1 MRDPADL
8 DAGAVVLQAI
18 LHPLFN
24 RAVVAVFFHVDEVDD
39 DQSGK
44 VTQAQLAGHFF
55 GCFQVGL
62 QRRVLDRVFAGRAAR
77 VDIDGNQRLG
87 LVDDDVATRFERH
100 LRLQHPVELC
110 FDARTRED
118 RVQVAIG
125 LNHLGVARHQHLH
138 EVLRFAIAF
147 LAGNNDFARCPCCRG
162 HGSTA

>member
-18 LHPLFN
+18 LQLFN
-24 RAVVAVFFHVDEVDD
+24 RAVVAVFLHVDEVDD

-62 QRRVLDRVFAGRAAR
+62 QRRVLDRVFAGRLAR
-77 VDIDGNQRLG
+77 VDVDGDQRLG
-87 LVDDDVATRFERH
+87 LVDDDVAARFERH
-100 LRLQHPVELC
+100 LRLDHPRRAA
-110 FDARTRED
+110 ARCLSRED

-125 LNHLGVARHQHLH
+125 LNHLCVARHQHAH
-138 EVLRFAIAF
+138 EVFRFAIAF
-147 LAGNNDFARCPCCRG
+147 LAGNKDFLM
-162 HGSTA
+162 SLL